1 MSHIHA
7 SPIAPIDETGIL
19 GVVYLKRLWSL
30 WSSHRPSP
38 PEDYVRDWRAINV
51 LFSGLE
57 LGIEETLT
65 HVLGTTPDFTEF
77 EEWILARNGGRIDPA
92 TVARLNAALIG
103 APPPAETRAWLDAI
117 EAMPPVLSPEDM
129 AHWHDHGWVVL
140 HDAISSEA
148 CKATANAIWQVQDM
162 RPDDPESW
170 QWGPLQQCVF
180 VQLFRHPALDAN
192 RRSARI
198 HKAFAQLWGCA
209 DLWVTTDR
217 VGFNPPERPDRPFP
231 GPGIHWDVSL
241 VQPIPLGIQGLIYL
255 TDTSADQ
262 GAFAL
267 VPGMHRTIGE
277 WVAAL
282 PPGVN
287 PNRHAAA
294 TLTMTPIAGRAG
306 DLILWHHA
314 LPHGPTP
321 NQSDKPRLVQY
332 VKMFPAD
339 FGYLPDWL

>member
-1 MSHIHA
+1 MSHIPP
-7 SPIAPIDETGIL
+7 SPIAPIAETGIL

-30 WSSHRPSP
+30 WISHRSSP
-38 PEDYVRDWRAINV
+38 PEDAVRDWRATNV

-57 LGIEETLT
+57 LGLEETLT
-65 HVLGTTPDFTEF
+65 HVARNRPGFAEF
-77 EEWILARNGGRIDPA
+77 EEWILARNRGRMDPA
-92 TVARLNAALIG
+92 TVARLNAALTG
-103 APPPAETRAWLDAI
+103 APPPAETRAQLEAI
-117 EAMPPVLSPEDM
+117 EAAPPVLSPEDM
-129 AHWHDHGWVVL
+129 AHWHEHGWVVL
-140 HDAISSEA
+140 HDAISPEA
-148 CKATANAIWQVQDM
+148 CKATADAIWQAQNM
-162 RPDDPESW
+162 RPDDPDGW
-170 QWGPLQQCVF
+170 RWGPLQQCVF

-198 HKAFAQLWGCA
+198 HKAFAQLWGSA

-217 VGFNPPERPDRPFP
+217 VGFNAPERPDRPFP

-255 TDTSADQ
+255 TDTTADQ

-267 VPGMHRTIGE
+267 VPGMHHTIGD

-282 PPGVN
+282 PPGAN
-287 PNRHAAA
+287 PNHHAAD
-294 TLTMTPIAGRAG
+294 TLSMTPIAGRAG

-321 NQSDKPRLVQY
+321 NRSDKPRLVHY

-339 FGYLPDWL
+339 FGYQPDWL